1 MSEQRGPASGPDLSD
16 IPPLPQSSTALASEE
31 MQSSRV
37 SYDRKARRGTGLSL
51 GVVTDY
57 RVLQRVDP
65 WSVMKLGFLLSIAL
79 GIMLV
84 IAAALC
90 WLLLD
95 SFHVFSSISSIIGEI
110 DTSSGEISKLLG
122 YLHFDKVI
130 SMATIVAIINV
141 LLLTALMT
149 VGAFLYN
156 IVASLVG
163 GIHVTLVEE

>member
-1 MSEQRGPASGPDLSD
+1 MSDQRGPASGHNSVEQ
-16 IPPLPQSSTALASEE
+16 PPVPPRSTTLTDTK

-37 SYDRKARRGTGLSL
+37 SYGDGGRRGTGMSL
-51 GVVTDY
+51 GVITDY
-57 RVLQRVDP
+57 RVIQRVDP